1 MTTLLVTSIAPLVFY
16 GRKRWEPWKMFAA
29 LMRRSIACFLNSN
42 KKWKT
47 TNIFQSC
54 FVSFTHSFS
63 RDLILS
69 KIRRSRDGFHF
80 FITFILYYAK
90 LLSRRFLRKVSL
102 FLLSFDL
109 FSKSDLHF
117 PKTKLFGK
125 SRNSRLCLNSKISD
139 DRFLFSRRK
148 EVIKIT
154 K

>member
-69 KIRRSRDGFHF
+69 KIHSSPIMGRFPFFSNFHVRLWP
-80 FITFILYYAK
+80 IVYGK
-90 LLSRRFLRKVSL
+90 LLSRRFLSKVSF
-102 FLLSFDL
+102 FLTFFRFVFQVWSALPQKPSS
-109 FSKSDLHF
+109 SKSLEILDYA
-117 PKTKLFGK
+117 
-125 SRNSRLCLNSKISD
+125 
-139 DRFLFSRRK
+139 
-148 EVIKIT
+148 
-154 K
+154 